1 MNESSQATTAET
13 IDQIRAAQ
21 KLVKQDR
28 RRGLAA
34 LNDIFRAGR
43 PPEPPLDGPY
53 DGELLAVDIAPG
65 VNQFADWVTSFF
77 MPWKGKQLSAADSR
91 GDNLFGRKS
100 RLFFRLNFPFYW
112 GVCED
117 RPDTFRAFVFKTSIA
132 TGKED
137 PDRQVFRIDYDSPDN
152 PAFNIRRII
161 DEVVQVGEG
170 LYLGKIHFKWWWGS
184 WKMIGYF
191 MLRPR
196 G

>member
-1 MNESSQATTAET
+1 MNEPSQATTAET
-13 IDQIRAAQ
+13 TDQIRAAQ

-34 LNDIFRAGR
+34 LNGIFRAGK

-65 VNQFADWVTSFF
+65 VTQFVAWVTSFW
-77 MPWKGKQLSAADSR
+77 MPWKGKQFSAGDSQ

-100 RLFFRLNFPFYW
+100 RLFFRLMFPFYW
-112 GVCED
+112 GVNED
-117 RPDTFRAFVFKTSIA
+117 RPEAFRAFVFKTSIGA
-132 TGKED
+132 GKED
-137 PDRQVFRIDYDSPDN
+137 PDRQVLKIDYESPNN
-152 PAFNIRRII
+152 PALTIRRIF

-191 MLRPR
+191 MLRAR